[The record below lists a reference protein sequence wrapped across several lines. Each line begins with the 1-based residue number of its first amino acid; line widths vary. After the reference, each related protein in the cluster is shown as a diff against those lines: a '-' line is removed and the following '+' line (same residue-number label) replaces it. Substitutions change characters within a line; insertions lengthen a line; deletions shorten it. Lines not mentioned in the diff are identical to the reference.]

1 MSTGVSY
8 NDQGGAEAA
17 VEAGTENT
25 PATGGSTG
33 AAFGLFST
41 DLKKWVDEAWHE
53 PDSRTKAYVTR
64 GETLGG

>member
-25 PATGGSTG
+25 PTAGGSTG
-33 AAFGLFST
+33 AAAFGLFST
-41 DLKKWVDEAWHE
+41 DLKK
-53 PDSRTKAYVTR
+53 
-64 GETLGG
+64 

>member
-17 VEAGTENT
+17 VEAGNENT
-25 PATGGSTG
+25 PTSGGSTG

-41 DLKKWVDEAWHE
+41 DLKK
-53 PDSRTKAYVTR
+53 
-64 GETLGG
+64 

>member
-17 VEAGTENT
+17 VEAAQEST
-25 PATGGSTG
+25 PTSGNTG

-41 DLKKWVDEAWHE
+41 DFKK
-53 PDSRTKAYVTR
+53 
-64 GETLGG
+64 

>member
-17 VEAGTENT
+17 VEAGNENT
-25 PATGGSTG
+25 PTSGGSTG

-41 DLKKWVDEAWHE
+41 DLKKWVDEAIPHVRQSKT
-53 PDSRTKAYVTR
+53 SRLSF
-64 GETLGG
+64 LGGG

>member
-17 VEAGTENT
+17 VEAGNENT
-25 PATGGSTG
+25 PTSGG

-41 DLKKWVDEAWHE
+41 DLKKWVDEAVPHVRQSKT
-53 PDSRTKAYVTR
+53 SRLSF
-64 GETLGG
+64 LGGG